1 MTSGLRYLTEAT
13 PMALVAAKMAK
24 ENAKVED
31 LVPERSGVVVA
42 TNLSSM
48 STIVDFS
55 STFAPALNIA
65 KGTLAFLWF
74 GLLGLNMLKK
84 SKRDFE
90 SPE

>member
-1 MTSGLRYLTEAT
+1 MGNNIRV
-13 PMALVAAKMAK
+13 ALFNRSHPIAAKMAK

-55 STFAPALNIA
+55 STFAPVLNIA

>member
-1 MTSGLRYLTEAT
+1 
-13 PMALVAAKMAK
+13 MAK

-31 LVPERSGVVVA
+31 LVPERSGMVVA

>member
-1 MTSGLRYLTEAT
+1 
-13 PMALVAAKMAK
+13 MAK

-55 STFAPALNIA
+55 STFAPTLNIA
-65 KGTLAFLWF
+65 KGILAFLWF